1 MQKLSQTEEL
11 ARTLSARARHHA
23 LTPEQI
29 SRAMDEQ
36 DYDVAQ
42 LDELYTALEARGVHL
57 TEEEADL
64 PALDETQIGRLE
76 HELSAEGVA
85 LDDPVKAYL
94 KEIGR
99 VPLLTAEQEAEL
111 ARLKERVAELGRE
124 NERLGRTERA
134 RRQTQE
140 FILKHPRAGEMRRE
154 LEEAV
159 LAAEPERAEAEME
172 RRYALMLEQSCK
184 TPEELLKDGEF
195 IKRCVLEERIR
206 SAVIAEYLEEMRR
219 MSAPRILAG
228 GYAPVREANRAR
240 SLQDAGEMTRGLCGA
255 AR

>member
-1 MQKLSQTEEL
+1 METDTEKQTEK
-11 ARTLSARARHHA
+11 TDM
-23 LTPEQI
+23 T
-29 SRAMDEQ
+29 
-36 DYDVAQ
+36 
-42 LDELYTALEARGVHL
+42 
-57 TEEEADL
+57 
-64 PALDETQIGRLE
+64 
-76 HELSAEGVA
+76 EGV
-85 LDDPVKAYL
+85 
-94 KEIGR
+94 G
-99 VPLLTAEQEAEL
+99 AEENGGQETEL
-111 ARLKERVAELGRE
+111 ARLKELVAELGRE

-172 RRYALMLEQSCK
+172 RQYARMLEQSCK

-206 SAVIAEYLEEMRR
+206 SAVIAEYLEQMRR
-219 MSAPRILAG
+219 MSAPRMLAG